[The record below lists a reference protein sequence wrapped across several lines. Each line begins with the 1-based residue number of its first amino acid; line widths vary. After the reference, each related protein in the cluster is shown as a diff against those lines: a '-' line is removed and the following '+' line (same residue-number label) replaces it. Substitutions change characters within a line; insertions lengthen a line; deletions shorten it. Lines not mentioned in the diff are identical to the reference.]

1 MLQVLRSLRDWHT
14 CGCMMQHLAG
24 RFGSY
29 MMQQTL
35 DGQTCSCVTASD
47 WSRTSPEL
55 PALEGRELFTA
66 GCDPLSAA
74 STSAAASAPLRR
86 PAKHKQ
92 ICPDKHLQQQ
102 PSHCCTSVRT
112 TFSHIWGNR
121 CILAHLHHTCTGCPP
136 LLESCCAPS
145 ETSIQGIWWSSTK
158 ASCNTA
164 LLQFPALWRAAS
176 RGPGCG
182 FFFRLHASQRSWRGL
197 QQQLLSMSHL
207 WLLCGVPGR
216 PPLLRCSAQCPA
228 EMTSAPMPAS
238 PSLPALYSQKA
249 FEILVFAAR

>member
-92 ICPDKHLQQQ
+92 ICPNKHLQRQ
-102 PSHCCTSVRT
+102 PLHCCTSVRT

-136 LLESCCAPS
+136 LVRKLLCTVRDIHSGHLVDLNQSQLQYCSPA
-145 ETSIQGIWWSSTK
+145 ISSTLECSITR
-158 ASCNTA
+158 ARLWFFFSACM
-164 LLQFPALWRAAS
+164 LLS
-176 RGPGCG
+176 GPGGACNNN
-182 FFFRLHASQRSWRGL
+182 
-197 QQQLLSMSHL
+197 
-207 WLLCGVPGR
+207 
-216 PPLLRCSAQCPA
+216 CSA
-228 EMTSAPMPAS
+228 
-238 PSLPALYSQKA
+238 
-249 FEILVFAAR
+249 